1 MTVDYPTSPDEPVR
15 GRNIL
20 LRPFGAWQV
29 LLLFPGLTPWAILSR
44 HCAVWFV
51 PIS

>member
-1 MTVDYPTSPDEPVR
+1 MSVDYPTSPDEPVR

-29 LLLFPGLTPWAILSR
+29 LLYSR
-44 HCAVWFV
+44 GDA
-51 PIS
+51 